1 VVDKFTTQ
9 VAYLEEKVLGRL
21 NELYAKE
28 LALERTTIA
37 NEDYKSQ
44 IARLTKKLENKLPSP
59 LSLELLYSI

>member
-1 VVDKFTTQ
+1 VVDKFTAQ